1 MVGCL
6 EGRNGLVQ
14 GPAMEDLMTWWPGHS
29 ERREAPGRRYS
40 FMGHTCFAL
49 LLWPGLL
56 SDIQPLNALVA
67 ESTNEYEPL
76 WSPKNPVHESLGDI
90 LDLNHNSDLRDIAQI
105 WIFLK
110 SMDCPTLLLILF
122 EILYHFFFLLW
133 LVFFC
138 LIWFDFD
145 MPDDMGCKGSK
156 RHYGSR
162 CWLFIILFWSP
173 ISLSLSFFDLYCFI
187 LFGFILLQIKK
198 KLKMRVRRK
207 MKLIESIRR

>member
-1 MVGCL
+1 MAWCKV
-6 EGRNGLVQ
+6 
-14 GPAMEDLMTWWPGHS
+14 
-29 ERREAPGRRYS
+29 
-40 FMGHTCFAL
+40 
-49 LLWPGLL
+49 LLWRTSWHGDQDTVREERHQGG
-56 SDIQPLNALVA
+56 DI
-67 ESTNEYEPL
+67 PL
-76 WSPKNPVHESLGDI
+76 WVTPALPCFYDQVYFLTFNHWMHLWLNPPMSMSPYDPPKILCMSLWGDI